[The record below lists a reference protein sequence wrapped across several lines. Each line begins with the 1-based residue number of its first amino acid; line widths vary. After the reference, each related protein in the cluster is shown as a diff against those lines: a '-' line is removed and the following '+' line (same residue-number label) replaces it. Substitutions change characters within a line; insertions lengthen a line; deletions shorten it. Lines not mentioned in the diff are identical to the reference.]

1 MRTKKPKRRKRKRKP
16 RPRSVRILGFVVSV
30 LVLLGLGIYIL
41 SLPIFDI
48 KDVVVNGTRMLSAD
62 EVRALAGIPMSENLF
77 FTKFSRAEEN
87 LGKIA
92 AIKAVRFYRIPPATV
107 LISIKEREPIA
118 MVVFPKKS
126 VVISRDGHII
136 NRNPN
141 ITLNISNMADL
152 PVISGINEKE
162 ALKNNRIDEKISELI
177 SQVILKL
184 SKFMES
190 ERMRLEVG
198 GMKDINL
205 VLDDLLKVKIGS
217 TEKIRQ
223 KMSVFVALLPVIAGK
238 WSAVEYVD
246 VRFPDNPVIKF
257 K

>member
-1 MRTKKPKRRKRKRKP
+1 MVKKRLKRKTKKKP
-16 RPRSVRILGFVVSV
+16 RPRSIRILAFIISV
-30 LVLLGLGIYIL
+30 LVLLGIGIYIL

-48 KDVVVNGTRMLSAD
+48 RDVVVNGTRMLSAD

-77 FTKFSRAEEN
+77 FTNFSRAEEN

-92 AIKAVRFYRIPPATV
+92 AIKEVRVYRIPPATV
-107 LISIKEREPIA
+107 LISVKEREPIA

-126 VVISRDGHII
+126 VVTSRDGHII

-141 ITLNISNMADL
+141 ITLIIPNMAEL

-162 ALKNNRIDEKISELI
+162 ALKNNRIDKRISQLISE
-177 SQVILKL
+177 VILKL
-184 SKFMES
+184 SEFMES

-217 TEKIRQ
+217 TEKIKR

-238 WSAVEYVD
+238 WSSVEYVD